1 MNILFIGDIFGKNG
15 IRAISK
21 HLSKVKKEYKIDFT
35 IANAENTTLCR
46 GLNMEDYNELCN
58 LGIDFFTMGN
68 HTWRQK
74 DFAQV
79 LSKQNI
85 IRPHNIN
92 GNIKYSTAGVGFR
105 IIELSGRKILIAN
118 IMGSSVT
125 LNPVMEINID
135 NPFRAFE
142 EIIANNKADIYICDF
157 HSETTSEKNC
167 FFQYFKQNCTCI
179 LGTHS
184 HVQTNDAQVR
194 QGTAYITDVGM
205 TGPAN
210 SIIGADSESLIKM
223 FIGESERFMLTEAE
237 TGEFQFNAVV
247 ITIDDKTNKAT
258 NIKPINILN

>member
-21 HLSKVKKEYKIDFT
+21 NIAQVKKQYQIDFT
-35 IANAENTTLCR
+35 IANAENTTACR
-46 GLNMEDYNELCN
+46 GLCMEDYKKLCD

-74 DFAQV
+74 DFPQV
-79 LSKQNI
+79 LSKPNI
-85 IRPHNIN
+85 IRPYN
-92 GNIKYSTAGVGFR
+92 
-105 IIELSGRKILIAN
+105 LSGNVKYTVDGTGFKIIQLGTKKILIAN
-118 IMGSSVT
+118 VMGSSVA

-135 NPFRAFE
+135 NPFLAFE
-142 EIIANNKADIYICDF
+142 NILANNKADIYICDF
-157 HSETTSEKNC
+157 HGETTSEKNC
-167 FFQYFKQNCTCI
+167 FFQYFKSKCSAI

-194 QGTAYITDVGM
+194 KGTAFITDVGM

-223 FIGESERFMLTEAE
+223 FIGESERFILSEAE

-247 ITIDDKTNKAT
+247 INIDDRTNKAT
-258 NIKPINILN
+258 SITNINILN